1 MPTPRLSDDLFD
13 RPYEFDF
20 FQAVYLLELAN
31 RDGEVSA
38 VGRDDVLP
46 KNETVRFR
54 GLASLSFPPSVV
66 YDLER
71 PAGRRPP
78 LMTVAFGSLYG
89 PGGALPDHY
98 TEFIINPRLADDVA
112 DDSGREERT
121 ALREWLDLFNHRLT
135 TLFYRTWEKYRPAIP
150 LARYLRTREL
160 AGAPVTA
167 DALRQTVVRQAQRA
181 EPDTFTKCLFGLVG
195 LGVPRM
201 RGRLRVA
208 AAPDVPPRQ
217 VIDDL
222 AVLYYGGLFAQRPR
236 NAAAL
241 ASLVGDYFGFA
252 VRVIQFSG
260 QWLAI
265 PKSQQSEMT
274 EGGRCT
280 LGRDAVAG
288 ERVWDVVSCFR
299 LRIGPLRLERY
310 LELLPDRDP
319 HEWRRKTFFLLCQLV
334 RLYVGPEFD
343 FEVQLVL
350 AGPDVPECAL
360 ATVDAGGLGARLG
373 WNTWLKVGPT
383 GDVDDACFPHDTS
396 AVFAP
401 QLLGV

>member
-1 MPTPRLSDDLFD
+1 MPAPTLYHDLFA

-20 FQAVYLLELAN
+20 FQAVHLLELAN

-46 KNETVRFR
+46 RNETVRFR
-54 GLASLSFPPSVV
+54 ALASLSFPPSVV

-71 PAGRRPP
+71 QVGRRPP
-78 LMTVAFGSLYG
+78 LMTIAFGGLYG
-89 PGGALPDHY
+89 PDGALPDHY

-121 ALREWLDLFNHRLT
+121 ALREWLDLFNHRLM
-135 TLFYRTWEKYRPAIP
+135 TLFYKTWEKYRPAIP

-160 AGAPVTA
+160 AGSPLTA

-181 EPDTFTKCLFGLVG
+181 EPDPFTKSLYGLVG
-195 LGVPRM
+195 FGVPRM

-208 AAPDVPPRQ
+208 PANDAPPRQ
-217 VIDDL
+217 AVDDL
-222 AVLYYGGLFAQRPR
+222 AILYYGGLFAQRPR

-241 ASLVGDYFGFA
+241 TSLVSDYFAFP
-252 VRVIQFSG
+252 VQVHQFSG
-260 QWLAI
+260 QWLSI
-265 PKSQQSEMT
+265 PRSQQSEMT

-280 LGRDAVAG
+280 LGMDAVAG
-288 ERVWDVVSCFR
+288 ERVFDVVSSFR
-299 LRIGPLRLERY
+299 LRIGPLRLPRY

-319 HEWRRKTFFLLCQLV
+319 HEWRRKTYFLLCQLV

-350 AGPDVPECAL
+350 AGSDVPECEL
-360 ATVDAGGLGARLG
+360 TSPDSGTIGARLG
-373 WNTWLKVGPT
+373 WNTWLKVGAV
-383 GDVDDACFPHDTS
+383 GDVDDACFPHDTT

-401 QLLGV
+401 PATIV